1 MIIFE
6 SLNFVLFATFVVRM
20 SVFDV
25 FTALANL
32 AVGSCN
38 GALVKVE
45 RSFRAA
51 ARRQIMAEKIVY
63 LNGSF
68 VAENE
73 AKVSV
78 LDSGF
83 NAGDGV
89 YDVTRT
95 FAHKPF
101 RLRDHT
107 ARLFRSLRYTRIDCG
122 LSLEDMEK
130 VTVEVFERNRP
141 MLEKE
146 EEVAIWQVVSRGMRS
161 SRGNRTIGRATVAI
175 YCISIAFEEFAR
187 HYVDGVKLVIPSTRR
202 IPPQCLEPKAKI
214 NNKMNHNMAIFEA
227 KQVDP
232 HAIPLMLDLDGN
244 ISESNAHNFFLV
256 VNGKLCTPSNK
267 NVLDGVT
274 KDALFR
280 LASKLEIEVMEG
292 NFTPYDAYNAEEAF
306 LASTSPTIVPVQS
319 INGVRPTQEVPGPVT
334 KRLIQA
340 WSDMVG
346 VDIVLQALNHLA
358 GEERERLLKQWRDKI
373 AA

>member
-1 MIIFE
+1 
-6 SLNFVLFATFVVRM
+6 
-20 SVFDV
+20 
-25 FTALANL
+25 
-32 AVGSCN
+32 
-38 GALVKVE
+38 
-45 RSFRAA
+45 
-51 ARRQIMAEKIVY
+51 MAEKIIY

-68 VAENE
+68 VPESE

-122 LSLEDMEK
+122 LAPAEVEKLTLE
-130 VTVEVFERNRP
+130 VLERNKP
-141 MLEKE
+141 MLEKD
-146 EEVAIWQVVSRGMRS
+146 EEVALWQVVSRGMRS
-161 SRGNRTIGRATVAI
+161 SRGNRTQGKATVAI
-175 YCISIAFEEFAR
+175 YCISIGFEEFAR
-187 HYVDGVKLVIPSTRR
+187 DYIDGVKLVIPSTRR

-232 HAIPLMLDLDGN
+232 RAIPLMLDLDGN

-267 NVLDGVT
+267 NVLDGIT
-274 KDALFR
+274 KDALFE
-280 LASKLEIEVMEG
+280 LAAQLEIEVMDG

-306 LASTSPTIVPVQS
+306 LASTSPTILPVQS
-319 INGVRPTQEVPGPVT
+319 INGVRPSKEVPGPVT
-334 KRLIQA
+334 KRLIHA

-346 VDIVLQALNHLA
+346 LDIVAQALNHLEA
-358 GEERERLLKQWRDKI
+358 GERDRLLKEWRAKS

>member
-1 MIIFE
+1 
-6 SLNFVLFATFVVRM
+6 
-20 SVFDV
+20 
-25 FTALANL
+25 
-32 AVGSCN
+32 
-38 GALVKVE
+38 
-45 RSFRAA
+45 
-51 ARRQIMAEKIVY
+51 MAEKIVY

-68 VAENE
+68 VVESE

-78 LDSGF
+78 LDAGF

-122 LSLEDMEK
+122 LSPDEMERFTLE
-130 VTVEVFERNRP
+130 VLERNRP
-141 MLEKE
+141 LLEKD
-146 EEVAIWQVVSRGMRS
+146 EEVALWQVVSRGARS
-161 SRGNRTIGRATVAI
+161 SRGNRTMGKATVAI
-175 YCISIAFEEFAR
+175 YCVSIAFEEFAR
-187 HYVDGVKLVIPSTRR
+187 HYIDGVKLVIPSTRR

-232 HAIPLMLDLDGN
+232 QAIPLMLDLDGN

-267 NVLDGVT
+267 NVLDGIT
-274 KDALFR
+274 KDALFE
-280 LASKLEIEVMEG
+280 LAAKLKIEVIDG

-306 LASTSPTIVPVQS
+306 LASTSPTVLPVQS
-319 INGVRPTQEVPGPVT
+319 INGVRPTREAPGPVT
-334 KRLIQA
+334 RRLIHA

-346 VDIVLQALNHLA
+346 LDIVAQALSHLEA
-358 GEERERLLKQWRDKI
+358 GERDRLLNAWRAKV